1 MMRVWTGL
9 RLAVCAVVAVYMVA
23 PLVIVV
29 VISFSSAAFLT
40 FPPPGFSFRW
50 YYRIAENPVWLR
62 TLWTSVQ
69 VTVPSAL
76 IATAAGTAAA
86 IGLARAVVPGATVVA
101 GLLLA
106 PMVVPVIIVAAAI
119 YSVFRPWGL
128 TGTVTGLALAHALL
142 SLPYVLAS
150 VLTALETVDRRLEG
164 AAMTLGAAP
173 WSVFRRVTLPLI
185 LPGVLSGL
193 LFALV
198 VSFDEVVVSIFIST
212 TQVRPVTVQMWS
224 DVRGDIDPT
233 ISAVATV
240 LFLVSLT
247 ALAIEHGVRRRGER
261 RVGGVAA

>member
-1 MMRVWTGL
+1 MRPWTAL
-9 RLAVCAVVAVYMVA
+9 RVAVCACVAVYMVL

-29 VISFSSAAFLT
+29 LISFSSAAFLT
-40 FPPPGFSFRW
+40 FPPPGFSLQW
-50 YYRIAENPVWLR
+50 YQRIADNPVWLR

-69 VTVPSAL
+69 VTVPASL
-76 IATAAGTAAA
+76 IATACGTAAA
-86 IGLARAVVPGATVVA
+86 VALARARLPAASLIA
-101 GLLLA
+101 GLVLA

-128 TGTVTGLALAHALL
+128 TGTIAGLVLAHALL

-164 AAMTLGAAP
+164 AALTLGAPP
-173 WSVFRRVTLPLI
+173 WAMFRRITLPLI

-193 LFALV
+193 LFAWV
-198 VSFDEVVVSIFIST
+198 VSFDEVVVSLFIST
-212 TQVRPVTVQMWS
+212 TEVRPVTVQMWS

-233 ISAVATV
+233 ISAIATL

-247 ALAIEHGVRRRGER
+247 ALGIEHLVRRAGER
-261 RVGGVAA
+261 RAGVRPS